1 MGEYFRDSGREALM
15 VYDDLSKHAWAYRQ
29 ISLLLRRPP
38 GREAYPGDVFYLHS
52 RLLERAAKMNDEN
65 GGGSLT
71 ALPIIETLE
80 GDVSGYIPTNVISI
94 TDGQIFVESDLFN
107 SGIRPAVNAGTS
119 VSRVGGAAQVKAMRQ
134 VAGRLRLDLAQ
145 YRELAAFASF
155 SSDLDKQTLAQLQQ
169 GQRMT
174 ELLKQDQYAPMKVE
188 QQVSILFAGARGLL
202 GDIPVEKIREFEK
215 GFHQYM
221 GSTGKEVLAELA
233 QKKEID
239 DALEESLKKAVL
251 DYKRGSGLAEK
262 KEGAGEADAEEA
274 KAAEASA
281 DAKESRVAEASAD
294 AEEAKAAEAS
304 ADAKES
310 RVAEASADA
319 KESRVA
325 EASADEKPVEEAKEA

>member
-1 MGEYFRDSGREALM
+1 
-15 VYDDLSKHAWAYRQ
+15 
-29 ISLLLRRPP
+29 
-38 GREAYPGDVFYLHS
+38 
-52 RLLERAAKMNDEN
+52 
-65 GGGSLT
+65 
-71 ALPIIETLE
+71 
-80 GDVSGYIPTNVISI
+80 
-94 TDGQIFVESDLFN
+94 
-107 SGIRPAVNAGTS
+107 
-119 VSRVGGAAQVKAMRQ
+119 MRQ

-202 GDIPVEKIREFEK
+202 DDIPVEKIREFEK

-310 RVAEASADA
+310 RVAEASAD
-319 KESRVA
+319 
-325 EASADEKPVEEAKEA
+325 EKPVEEAKEA